1 MQLGGCPPQKLR
13 AGLGTTLRNAGA
25 FWRWPTYA
33 DGSMAARRSKSRSS
47 AVPKTERRLQIL
59 AAAREVFAK
68 RGYHQTTIDDIVLSA
83 GVARGTFYLY
93 FEDKRAVFSDLID
106 RFAVKLTMAIERIV
120 TDDPTRPVANQVQ
133 ENIRS
138 IIRTS
143 LSERTMTKILFTGAV
158 GVDPEFDRKIA
169 TFYETVVQLLTESLR
184 DGQALG
190 IVADG
195 EPRVLAYL
203 SIGAFKELL
212 YQAVILGLS
221 EESAEVLLQQMY
233 NFLRQGYLRV
243 SEVIEPAKHA
253 RSRRRN

>member
-1 MQLGGCPPQKLR
+1 MLPNAAAIMLG
-13 AGLGTTLRNAGA
+13 
-25 FWRWPTYA
+25 PTYA
-33 DGSMAARRSKSRSS
+33 GGSMAARRKQGRLST
-47 AVPKTERRLQIL
+47 VPKTERRLQIL

-68 RGYHQTTIDDIVLSA
+68 RGYHQTTIDDIVISA

-93 FEDKRAVFSDLID
+93 FEDKRAVFADLID
-106 RFAVKLTMAIERIV
+106 RFAAKLSMAIEHIV

-138 IIRTS
+138 IIRTC

-169 TFYETVVQLLTESLR
+169 TFYDTVVQLLTESLR
-184 DGQALG
+184 DGQTLG

-221 EESAEVLLQQMY
+221 EESAEVLLKQMY

-243 SEVIEPAKHA
+243 SEVIEPAKQV
-253 RSRRRN
+253 RSRRKN

>member
-1 MQLGGCPPQKLR
+1 
-13 AGLGTTLRNAGA
+13 
-25 FWRWPTYA
+25 
-33 DGSMAARRSKSRSS
+33 MAARRKPGRSNT
-47 AVPKTERRLQIL
+47 VPKTERRLQIL
-59 AAAREVFAK
+59 SAARDVFAK

-106 RFAVKLTMAIERIV
+106 RFAVKLTMAIEHIV
-120 TDDPTRPVANQVQ
+120 TDDPSRPVANQVQ
-133 ENIRS
+133 DNIRS
-138 IIRTS
+138 VVRTC

-169 TFYETVVQLLTESLR
+169 TFYDTVVQLLTESLR

-243 SEVIEPAKHA
+243 SDIMGPSKPA
-253 RSRRRN
+253 RSKRKI

>member
-1 MQLGGCPPQKLR
+1 MPD
-13 AGLGTTLRNAGA
+13 A
-25 FWRWPTYA
+25 TYA
-33 DGSMAARRSKSRSS
+33 VVLMAARRKKVRGSN
-47 AVPKTERRLQIL
+47 VPKTERRLQIL

-106 RFAVKLTMAIERIV
+106 RFAAKLTMAIERIV
-120 TDDPTRPVANQVQ
+120 TDDATRPVANQVQ

-138 IIRTS
+138 VIRTC

-169 TFYETVVQLLTESLR
+169 TFYDTVVQLLTESLR
-184 DGQALG
+184 DGQTLG

-243 SEVIEPAKHA
+243 SEVLEAARLP
-253 RSRRRN
+253 RSRRKA

>member
-1 MQLGGCPPQKLR
+1 
-13 AGLGTTLRNAGA
+13 
-25 FWRWPTYA
+25 
-33 DGSMAARRSKSRSS
+33 MAAKPKRRTQTL
-47 AVPKTERRLQIL
+47 PKTERRLQIL

-68 RGYHQTTIDDIVLSA
+68 RGYHQTTIDDIVVSA
-83 GVARGTFYLY
+83 GLARGTFYLY

-120 TDDPTRPVANQVQ
+120 TDDPLRPVANQVQ
-133 ENIRS
+133 ENIRA
-138 IIRTS
+138 IIRTC
-143 LSERTMTKILFTGAV
+143 LSERPMTKLLFTGAV

-169 TFYETVVQLLTESLR
+169 TFYDTVVQLLTESLR

-203 SIGAFKELL
+203 GIGAFKELL

-233 NFLRQGYLRV
+233 HFLRHGFLRV
-243 SEVIEPAKHA
+243 SDPVEPAKGA
-253 RSRRRN
+253 RSRRKN

>member
-1 MQLGGCPPQKLR
+1 MRTGDR
-13 AGLGTTLRNAGA
+13 GTRRNGDANRRSA
-25 FWRWPTYA
+25 TYA
-33 DGSMAARRSKSRSS
+33 AWSMAARRSKTRNHT
-47 AVPKTERRLQIL
+47 VPKNERRLQIL
-59 AAAREVFAK
+59 TAARDVFAK
-68 RGYHQTTIDDIVLSA
+68 RGYHQATIDDIVLSA

-106 RFAVKLTMAIERIV
+106 RFAAKLTMAIERIV

-138 IIRTS
+138 IVRTS

-243 SEVIEPAKHA
+243 PEATEPAKA
-253 RSRRRN
+253 TRPRRKSQG